1 MKVAFLEQREERG
14 NFKLR
19 LNRKIRAYLHDGLL
33 GTHLAPIAFAV
44 ALLAAGQSSTI
55 TGTLSGQI
63 IMEGFLNMRMRP
75 WLRRLLTREIEERD
89 LPVES
94 SLLHGRRPEKIVKAV
109 NEAGIHMLVMDSRI
123 ILHMKFCKT
132 KWRIF

>member
-1 MKVAFLEQREERG
+1 
-14 NFKLR
+14 
-19 LNRKIRAYLHDGLL
+19 
-33 GTHLAPIAFAV
+33 
-44 ALLAAGQSSTI
+44 
-55 TGTLSGQI
+55 
-63 IMEGFLNMRMRP
+63 MRMRP

-109 NEAGIHMLVMDSRI
+109 NEAGIDMLVMGSHI
-123 ILHMKFCKT
+123 ILHMKLCKT